1 MPRATRTSLSSMLV
15 DAQRWLAAAERSQQ
29 SGRTSGLARSHAL
42 VFAHLDPEGTRPAEI
57 ARRAGIS
64 RQAVGQT
71 VAQMKAK
78 GLVKLAPDP
87 TNRRARLVQP
97 TAKGR
102 RALER
107 TGTGSAAAE
116 KVLSR
121 RIGAS
126 RVKSLR
132 EALEQD
138 WGTPN
143 N

>member
-1 MPRATRTSLSSMLV
+1 MARAPRNSISSMLV
-15 DAQRWLAAAERSQQ
+15 DAQRWLAAAERAN
-29 SGRTSGLARSHAL
+29 SGRATGLARSHAL
-42 VFAHLDPEGTRPAEI
+42 VFAHLDADGTRPAEI

-71 VAQMKAK
+71 VAQMKQL
-78 GLVKLAPDP
+78 GLVKLAADP

-102 RALER
+102 KALER
-107 TGTGSAAAE
+107 SGSGSSAAE
-116 KVLSR
+116 KALSR
-121 RIGAS
+121 RIGAA

-138 WGTPN
+138 WGAPA
-143 N
+143 

>member
-1 MPRATRTSLSSMLV
+1 MARAPRTSLSSMLV
-15 DAQRWLAAAERSQQ
+15 DAQRWLTAAERAN
-29 SGRTSGLARSHAL
+29 SGRTTGLARSHSL
-42 VFAHLDPEGTRPAEI
+42 VFAHLDADGTRPAEI

-71 VAQMKAK
+71 VAQMKTQ
-78 GLVKLAPDP
+78 GLVKLAPYP

-102 RALER
+102 KALER
-107 TGTGSAAAE
+107 TGTGSSAAE

-121 RIGAS
+121 RIGAA

-138 WGTPN
+138 WGTPS
-143 N
+143 

>member
-1 MPRATRTSLSSMLV
+1 MLV
-15 DAQRWLAAAERSQQ
+15 DAQRWLSAAERAN
-29 SGRTSGLARSHAL
+29 SGRSTGLAQSHSL
-42 VFAHLDPEGTRPAEI
+42 VFAHLDPDGTRPAEI

-71 VAQMKAK
+71 VAQMKSQ
-78 GLVKLAPDP
+78 GLVKLAADP

-102 RALER
+102 KALER
-107 TGTGSAAAE
+107 SGSGATAAE

-121 RIGAS
+121 RIGAA

-138 WGTPN
+138 WGAPN
-143 N
+143 

>member
-1 MPRATRTSLSSMLV
+1 MARAPRTSLSSMLV
-15 DAQRWLAAAERSQQ
+15 DAQRWLTAAERAN
-29 SGRTSGLARSHAL
+29 SGRATGLARSHAL
-42 VFAHLDPEGTRPAEI
+42 VFAHLDADGTRPAEI

-64 RQAVGQT
+64 RQAVGQS
-71 VAQMKAK
+71 VASMKEQ

-102 RALER
+102 KALER
-107 TGTGSAAAE
+107 SGTGSSAAE

-121 RIGAS
+121 RIGAA
-126 RVKSLR
+126 RVKGLR

-138 WGTPN
+138 WGTPG
-143 N
+143 

>member
-1 MPRATRTSLSSMLV
+1 MAPAPRTSPSSMPV
-15 DAQRWLAAAERSQQ
+15 DAQRWLTAAERAN
-29 SGRTSGLARSHAL
+29 SGRTTGLARSHSL
-42 VFAHLDPEGTRPAEI
+42 VFAHLDADGTRPAEI

-71 VAQMKAK
+71 VAQMKTQ
-78 GLVKLAPDP
+78 GLGKLAPDP
-87 TNRRARLVQP
+87 SNRRARLVQP

-102 RALER
+102 KALER

-126 RVKSLR
+126 RVKGLR

-138 WGTPN
+138 WGTPA
-143 N
+143 

>member
-1 MPRATRTSLSSMLV
+1 MARAPRTSLSSMLV
-15 DAQRWLAAAERSQQ
+15 DAQRWLTAAERAN
-29 SGRTSGLARSHAL
+29 SGRSTGLARSHSL
-42 VFAHLDPEGTRPAEI
+42 VFAHLDADGTRPAEI

-71 VAQMKAK
+71 VAQMKSM

-102 RALER
+102 KALER
-107 TGTGSAAAE
+107 TGTGSHAAE

-121 RIGAS
+121 RIGAA
-126 RVKSLR
+126 RVKGLR
-132 EALEQD
+132 EALEQE
-138 WGTPN
+138 WGSPS
-143 N
+143 

>member
-1 MPRATRTSLSSMLV
+1 MARAQRNSLTSMLV
-15 DAQRWLAAAERSQQ
+15 DAERWLSAAERAN
-29 SGRTSGLARSHAL
+29 SGRSTGLARSHSL
-42 VFAHLDPEGTRPAEI
+42 VFSHLDPDGTRPAEI

-71 VAQMKAK
+71 VAQMKEL

-107 TGTGSAAAE
+107 YGTGSAAAE
-116 KVLSR
+116 KALAR
-121 RIGAS
+121 RIGSS
-126 RVKSLR
+126 RVKQLR
-132 EALEQD
+132 DALEQD
-138 WGTPN
+138 WGTPV
-143 N
+143 

>member
-1 MPRATRTSLSSMLV
+1 MARATRTSLSSMLV
-15 DAQRWLAAAERSQQ
+15 DAQRWLAAAERSN
-29 SGRTSGLARSHAL
+29 SGRNSGLARSHSL
-42 VFAHLDPEGTRPAEI
+42 VFAHLDADGTRPAEI

-71 VAQMKAK
+71 VAQMKSL

-102 RALER
+102 KALER
-107 TGTGSAAAE
+107 TGNGSAAAE

-121 RIGAS
+121 RIGAA
-126 RVKSLR
+126 RVKSSR
-132 EALEQD
+132 EALEAD

-143 N
+143 

>member
-1 MPRATRTSLSSMLV
+1 MLV
-15 DAQRWLAAAERSQQ
+15 DAQRWLAAAERAN
-29 SGRTSGLARSHAL
+29 SGRSTGLARSHSL
-42 VFAHLDPEGTRPAEI
+42 VFAHLDADGTRPAEI

-71 VAQMKAK
+71 VAQMKGL

-102 RALER
+102 KALER

-121 RIGAS
+121 RIGAA

-132 EALEQD
+132 DALEQD
-138 WGTPN
+138 WGSPS
-143 N
+143 

>member
-1 MPRATRTSLSSMLV
+1 MARGSRTSLSSMLV
-15 DAQRWLAAAERSQQ
+15 DAQRWLTTAERAN
-29 SGRTSGLARSHAL
+29 SGRTSGLPRSHSL
-42 VFAHLDPEGTRPAEI
+42 VFAHLDPDGTRPAEI

-71 VAQMKAK
+71 VAQMKSQ

-102 RALER
+102 KALER

-121 RIGAS
+121 RIGAA

-132 EALEQD
+132 EALEAD
-138 WGTPN
+138 WGAPS
-143 N
+143 

>member
-1 MPRATRTSLSSMLV
+1 MLT
-15 DAQRWLAAAERSQQ
+15 DAQRWLAAAEQAQ
-29 SGRTSGLARSHAL
+29 SGRGRGLARSQAL
-42 VFAHLDPEGTRPAEI
+42 VFSHLDAEGTRPAEI

-71 VAQMKAK
+71 VAQMREL
-78 GLVKLAPDP
+78 GLVKLAQDP

-107 TGTGSAAAE
+107 SGSGSAAAE

-121 RIGAS
+121 RIGAA

-132 EALEQD
+132 DALEQD
-138 WGTPN
+138 WGKPS
-143 N
+143 

>member
-1 MPRATRTSLSSMLV
+1 MLT
-15 DAQRWLAAAERSQQ
+15 DAQRWLAAAERANI
-29 SGRTSGLARSHAL
+29 GRGAGLAQSHAL

-71 VAQMKAK
+71 VAQMREMS
-78 GLVKLAPDP
+78 LVKLAADP

-107 TGTGSAAAE
+107 SSTGSSAAE

-121 RIGAS
+121 RIGAA

-138 WGTPN
+138 WGLPN
-143 N
+143 

>member
-1 MPRATRTSLSSMLV
+1 MARAPRNSLSSMLV
-15 DAQRWLAAAERSQQ
+15 NAQRWLAAAEHANA
-29 SGRTSGLARSHAL
+29 GRGSELARSHSL
-42 VFAHLDPEGTRPAEI
+42 VFAHLDAEGTRPAEI

-71 VAQMKAK
+71 VAQMKSL
-78 GLVKLAPDP
+78 GLVKLAADP

-102 RALER
+102 KALER
-107 TGTGSAAAE
+107 TGAGTAAAE

-138 WGTPN
+138 GGSPAG
-143 N
+143 

>member
-1 MPRATRTSLSSMLV
+1 MARAPRPSLSSLLTN
-15 DAQRWLAAAERSQQ
+15 AQRWMAAAERSN
-29 SGRTSGLARSHAL
+29 SGRGAGLLRAHAL
-42 VFAHLDPEGTRPAEI
+42 VFAHLDEGGTRPAEI

-71 VAQMKAK
+71 IALMREL
-78 GLVKLAPDP
+78 GLVKLSNDP

-102 RALER
+102 KALER
-107 TGTGSAAAE
+107 SGSGASAAE

-121 RIGAS
+121 RIGAT

-132 EALEQD
+132 DALEAD
-138 WGTPN
+138 WGAPG
-143 N
+143 

>member
-1 MPRATRTSLSSMLV
+1 MLV
-15 DAQRWLAAAERSQQ
+15 DAQRWLAAAERAN
-29 SGRTSGLARSHAL
+29 SGRTTGLARSHSL
-42 VFAHLDPEGTRPAEI
+42 VFAHLDAEGTRPAEI

-71 VAQMKAK
+71 VAQMKQN

-102 RALER
+102 KALER
-107 TGTGSAAAE
+107 SGNGSAAAE

-121 RIGAS
+121 RIGAA
-126 RVKSLR
+126 RLKGLR

-138 WGTPN
+138 WGSPN
-143 N
+143 

>member
-1 MPRATRTSLSSMLV
+1 MARAPRTSLSSMLV
-15 DAQRWLAAAERSQQ
+15 DAQRWLAAAERAS
-29 SGRTSGLARSHAL
+29 SGRSTGLARSHTL
-42 VFAHLDPEGTRPAEI
+42 VFAHLDAAGTRPAEI

-71 VAQMKAK
+71 VAQMKSQ

-102 RALER
+102 KALER
-107 TGTGSAAAE
+107 TGSGSMAAE

-121 RIGAS
+121 RIGAA

-132 EALEQD
+132 DALEQD
-138 WGTPN
+138 WGSPG
-143 N
+143 

>member
-1 MPRATRTSLSSMLV
+1 MVTN
-15 DAQRWLAAAERSQQ
+15 AQRWLAAAERANT
-29 SGRTSGLARSHAL
+29 GRGTTLARSHSL
-42 VFAHLDPEGTRPAEI
+42 VFSHLDAEGTRPAEI

-71 VAQMKAK
+71 VAQMREL

-102 RALER
+102 KALER
-107 TGTGSAAAE
+107 SSTGSAAAE
-116 KVLSR
+116 KILSR
-121 RIGAS
+121 RIGAA

-132 EALEQD
+132 DALEQD
-138 WGTPN
+138 WGAPD
-143 N
+143 

>member
-1 MPRATRTSLSSMLV
+1 MARAPRQSLSSMLT
-15 DAQRWLAAAERSQQ
+15 DAQRWLAAAERAG
-29 SGRTSGLARSHAL
+29 SGRGAGMPRSHAL
-42 VFAHLDPEGTRPAEI
+42 VFSHLDPDGTRPAEI

-71 VAQMKAK
+71 VAQMKQQ
-78 GLVKLAPDP
+78 GLIKLATDP
-87 TNRRARLVQP
+87 SNRRARLVQP

-107 TGTGSAAAE
+107 SGVGTSAAE
-116 KVLSR
+116 KLLSR

-126 RVKSLR
+126 RVKGLR

-138 WGTPN
+138 WGAPR
-143 N
+143 

>member
-1 MPRATRTSLSSMLV
+1 MLV
-15 DAQRWLAAAERSQQ
+15 DAQRWLAAAERAN
-29 SGRTSGLARSHAL
+29 SGRSTGLARSHAL
-42 VFAHLDPEGTRPAEI
+42 VFNHLDPDGTRPAEI

-71 VAQMKAK
+71 VAQMKQQ

-87 TNRRARLVQP
+87 ANRRARLVQP

-102 RALER
+102 KALER
-107 TGTGSAAAE
+107 SGSGSQAAE

-121 RIGAS
+121 RIGAA
-126 RVKSLR
+126 RVKGLR

-138 WGTPN
+138 WGSPA
-143 N
+143 

>member
-1 MPRATRTSLSSMLV
+1 MLV
-15 DAQRWLAAAERSQQ
+15 DAQRWLTAAERANA
-29 SGRTSGLARSHAL
+29 GRGTGLARSHVL
-42 VFAHLDPEGTRPAEI
+42 VFTHLDPDGTRPAEI

-71 VAQMKAK
+71 VAQMKSL

-102 RALER
+102 KAVER
-107 TGTGSAAAE
+107 SGTGSAAAE
-116 KVLSR
+116 KVLAR

-126 RVKSLR
+126 RLKGMR

-138 WGTPN
+138 WGSPV
-143 N
+143 

>member
-1 MPRATRTSLSSMLV
+1 
-15 DAQRWLAAAERSQQ
+15 
-29 SGRTSGLARSHAL
+29 
-42 VFAHLDPEGTRPAEI
+42 VFSHLDPDGTRPAEI

-71 VAQMKAK
+71 VAQMKSL

-102 RALER
+102 KALER

-116 KVLSR
+116 KTLSR
-121 RIGAS
+121 RIGAA

-132 EALEQD
+132 DALEQD
-138 WGTPN
+138 WGLPA
-143 N
+143 

>member
-1 MPRATRTSLSSMLV
+1 MVTN
-15 DAQRWLAAAERSQQ
+15 AQRWLAAAERAN
-29 SGRTSGLARSHAL
+29 SGRGIGLARSHTL
-42 VFAHLDPEGTRPAEI
+42 VFSHLDAEGTRPAEI

-71 VAQMKAK
+71 VAQMREL

-102 RALER
+102 KALER
-107 TGTGSAAAE
+107 SGTGSQAAE

-121 RIGAS
+121 RIGAA

-132 EALEQD
+132 DALEQD
-138 WGTPN
+138 WGAPD
-143 N
+143 

>member
-1 MPRATRTSLSSMLV
+1 MLT
-15 DAQRWLAAAERSQQ
+15 DAQRWLAASERANI
-29 SGRTSGLARSHAL
+29 GRGAGLAQSHAL
-42 VFAHLDPEGTRPAEI
+42 VFSHLDAEGTRPAEI

-71 VAQMKAK
+71 VAQMREM
-78 GLVKLAPDP
+78 GLVKLAADP

-107 TGTGSAAAE
+107 SGTGSSAAE

-121 RIGAS
+121 RIGAA
-126 RVKSLR
+126 RVKNLR

-138 WGTPN
+138 WGSPT
-143 N
+143 